1 MKKGGI
7 GAGSASIV
15 LIFAVLCLTVFAVI
29 SLSSAI
35 ADSALVE
42 VEATLLKSY
51 YEADTLAEH
60 ILAELLEADVV
71 PGEIRGVEILSGWDW
86 DLDVETVSYLCPISE
101 KKELY
106 VTIAFYDGVCDI
118 LTWRM
123 RDIGGWEPDD
133 GGMSLWPGDD
143 DEPLNLWSDD

>member
-35 ADSALVE
+35 ADSALVD
-42 VEATLLKSY
+42 VEAALIKSY
-51 YEADTLAEH
+51 YEADTLAET
-60 ILAELLEADVV
+60 ILAELLEADAV
-71 PGEIRGVEILSGWDW
+71 PESVRGVEILTEWDW
-86 DLDVETVSYLCPISE
+86 EFGAETVTYICPISE

-106 VTIAFYDGVCDI
+106 VTVALSDGACDI

-133 GGMSLWPGDD
+133 DVLDLWPGFD
-143 DEPLNLWSDD
+143 DEPMNLWMG